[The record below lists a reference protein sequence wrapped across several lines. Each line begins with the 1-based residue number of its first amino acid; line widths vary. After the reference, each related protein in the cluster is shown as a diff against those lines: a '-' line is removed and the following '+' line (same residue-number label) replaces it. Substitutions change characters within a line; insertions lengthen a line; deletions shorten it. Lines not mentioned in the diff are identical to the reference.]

1 MAHFAQLNENN
12 RVVQVIVVSNDNCC
26 DGNFPDSESC
36 GQEFIRNLG
45 LPGTWKQT
53 SYNNNFRRSY
63 AGIGYTYNEEADVFI
78 SPQPFPS
85 WTLGEDYD
93 WRAPVAYPDEDA
105 EYYWDEE
112 NLGWVLMENP
122 DGV

>member
-1 MAHFAQLNENN
+1 MAHFAQIDENGT
-12 RVVQVIVVSNDNCC
+12 VQQVIVVSNDNCC
-26 DGNFPDSESC
+26 GGEFPSSEPC
-36 GQEFIRNLG
+36 GKEFIRNLG

-85 WTLGEDYD
+85 WTLSEDYD